1 MYAYGVYLS
10 DIIIRAVGQY
20 LSAAALCGEIH
31 IYIRMMRPGTEAR
44 QGLRKGFQELYRAR
58 VWQGLGKGL

>member
-31 IYIRMMRPGTEAR
+31 IYTHDRGTAR
-44 QGLRKGFQELYRAR
+44 TAERY
-58 VWQGLGKGL
+58 